1 MSDIGGLS
9 SVLASIML
17 IIFGNFLYD
26 SFINRLAQQVDDKP
40 EKVIE
45 RLSYV
50 NVFHLFD
57 RVTSLE

>member
-17 IIFGNFLYD
+17 IIFGNFLYN
-26 SFINRLAQQVDDKP
+26 SFINRLAQQVDEEPD
-40 EKVIE
+40 KVIE

-57 RVTSLE
+57 RVTTLE